1 VAEQRSRAVYAS
13 NEWEIDLS
21 RRELRLR
28 GVSVP
33 IGSRAF
39 EILEVLVRSG
49 GELVSKYDLMDRV
62 WPGAIVEENT
72 LQFHIYAIRKALGA
86 DRGLLKTVSG
96 RGYRLLGAWTVRQ
109 AREVEHLH
117 GLSERKPAQPYRTN
131 VPVAGSVLIGRSV
144 SKQQLLDVLS
154 AYRVVTLIGAGGIGK
169 SVLALEVARSLFPTF
184 GGDCWLVELASL
196 ADSAFLPSTV
206 ASVLGLEMGGNEIS
220 VESVARAI
228 DGERLLL
235 VLDNCEHLVDAAAE
249 LAEAM
254 VRMCPNVSVLATS
267 REILRIEGEYV
278 YRVPPLDVPPQN
290 LNEAADIDEYSAV
303 QLFVARLMALDS
315 AFSAST
321 ERLPLI
327 ASICRRLDGI
337 PLAIEFAAARAT
349 TLGVQQVADRL
360 NDRFSL
366 LTAGRRTALPRH
378 QTLRATLDWSHELLP
393 SWERILLRRL
403 AIFAGGFTVEAV
415 TAVTSD
421 ADANTSSVAEGI
433 ASLVAKSLVALEV
446 SAPSGRWHLLETIRA
461 YALEKLAESGEVNRV
476 ARRHAEFF
484 RDLLVRVPSAT
495 QVRPVED
502 APDYTQ
508 EIDNIRAALDWAFS
522 SDGDHSIGVALTVAS
537 LPLWFKLSL
546 VAECRRRVN
555 VALAHLPTSLHA
567 SSRATMQLHAALGFA
582 LLTTAG
588 PKQET
593 DAAFTNALIIAEQL
607 CDVDYQL
614 RVLWG
619 MWTQRFNNGEN
630 RVARSIAERF
640 SSLADR
646 SPERSDRLVGERLMG
661 TALHYLGEQASA
673 RSYLENVLKNYSATW
688 TQEHISR
695 FHFDQRVLARAV
707 LARVLWVQGFP
718 DQATSVA
725 QANLDEAIAGGHRL
739 SLCYALAEA
748 ACPVVLMSGELALAE
763 RSVAM
768 LIDLA
773 TSRGLTFW
781 GSWGHCLEGALL
793 IRRGAA
799 KSGSRILRA
808 AIDALSEMGWE
819 LRVPDFLGT
828 LAEGLADSGQ
838 MTEATGTIEMAVAK
852 SERDGELWCFPEL
865 LRIKAE
871 LMLRDHRG
879 LAADLAERAFL
890 QALALARQQ
899 GALSWELRA
908 ASSLARFMATQGR
921 YEESRQVLAPV
932 YDRLTE
938 GFETADLRRARTI
951 LETAPPHEAPD
962 RGADLGGPLPPK
974 ASGR

>member
-1 VAEQRSRAVYAS
+1 VAEQRPRAVHAS
-13 NEWEIDLS
+13 NGWEIDLS
-21 RRELRLR
+21 RRDLRFR

-39 EILEVLVRSG
+39 EILEVLVRTG
-49 GELVSKYDLMDRV
+49 GELVSKYDLMHRV

-72 LQFHIYAIRKALGA
+72 LQFHISAIRKALGA

-109 AREVEHLH
+109 AREIEHLH
-117 GLSERKPAQPYRTN
+117 GLSERKPGQSYRTN
-131 VPVAGSVLIGRSV
+131 VPVGGSALIGRNV
-144 SKQQLLDVLS
+144 SKQHLLDVLS
-154 AYRVVTLIGAGGIGK
+154 AYRVVTLIGPGGIGK
-169 SVLALEVARSLFPTF
+169 SVLALEVARSLFSTF
-184 GGDCWLVELASL
+184 GGDCWFVELASL
-196 ADSAFLPSTV
+196 ADSAFVPSTV
-206 ASVLGLEMGGNEIS
+206 ASVSGLEMGGSEIS

-235 VLDNCEHLVDAAAE
+235 ILDNCEHLVDAAADF
-249 LAEAM
+249 AEAL

-267 REILRIEGEYV
+267 REVLRIEGEYV
-278 YRVPPLDVPPQN
+278 YRVPPLDVPPQHP
-290 LNEAADIDEYSAV
+290 EEADINEYSAV
-303 QLFVARLMALDS
+303 QLFVARLIALDS
-315 AFSAST
+315 GFSART
-321 ERLPLI
+321 EGLPLI
-327 ASICRRLDGI
+327 ASICQRLDGI
-337 PLAIEFAAARAT
+337 PLAIEFAAARAA
-349 TLGVQQVADRL
+349 TLGIQQIADLL

-378 QTLRATLDWSHELLP
+378 QTLRATLDWSYELLP
-393 SWERILLRRL
+393 DWERMLLRRL
-403 AIFAGGFTVEAV
+403 AIFAGGFTVEAA
-415 TAVTSD
+415 TAVITD
-421 ADANTSSVAEGI
+421 ADATTSIVAEGI

-446 SAPSGRWHLLETIRA
+446 SVPSGRWHLLETIRA
-461 YALEKLAESGEVNRV
+461 YALEKLVESGEAKRV

-484 RDLLVRVPSAT
+484 RDLLVRVPSPT
-495 QVRPVED
+495 QPQSVDE

-537 LPLWFKLSL
+537 LPLWFQLSL
-546 VAECRRRVN
+546 LAECRRRVN
-555 VALAHLPTSLHA
+555 AALANLPTSLHT
-567 SSRATMQLHAALGFA
+567 SSRAAMQLHAALGFA
-582 LLTTAG
+582 LLSTAG

-593 DAAFTNALIIAEQL
+593 DAAFTNALAIAEQL
-607 CDVDYQL
+607 GDIDYQL

-640 SSLADR
+640 LSLADHA
-646 SPERSDRLVGERLMG
+646 SERSDRLVGERLMG

-673 RSYLENVLKNYSATW
+673 RSYLENVLKNYAATW
-688 TQEHISR
+688 TQKHISR

-718 DQATSVA
+718 EQATSVA
-725 QANLDEAIAGGHRL
+725 RANLDEAIAGGHRL
-739 SLCYALAEA
+739 SICYALAEA

-763 RSVAM
+763 QSIAT

-773 TSRGLTFW
+773 TSRALTFW
-781 GSWGHCLEGALL
+781 GSWGRCLEGALL
-793 IRRGAA
+793 IRRGAP
-799 KSGSRILRA
+799 KNGSRILRA
-808 AIDALSEMGWE
+808 AIDALSEMGWA
-819 LRVPDFLGT
+819 LRVPDFLGI

-838 MTEATGTIEMAVAK
+838 MAEAAATIEMALAK
-852 SERDGELWCFPEL
+852 SERDGELWCFAEL

-871 LMLRDHRG
+871 LMLRDNGG

-899 GALSWELRA
+899 GALYWELRA
-908 ASSLARFMATQGR
+908 ASSLASLMATQGR
-921 YEESRQVLAPV
+921 NEESRQVLTPV
-932 YDRLTE
+932 YDRFTE
-938 GFETADLRRARTI
+938 GFETADLRRARTM

-962 RGADLGGPLPPK
+962 RGGGLGGP
-974 ASGR
+974 